1 MRINVVITIS
11 NSMLLLELSVV
22 KLLLVEFTQPE
33 KT

>member
-11 NSMLLLELSVV
+11 NSMLLFELSVV
-22 KLLLVEFTQPE
+22 KLLLVEFTQPG